1 MRAFELKTVL
11 VPIMFLGIPSLMA
24 CEAPE
29 PGGDEQ
35 PVVEEGDGTDLE
47 DGSDVPTAGISE
59 EDIQTMA
66 EIYVALSEVQAE
78 TEARAEI
85 AGSEEE
91 QSELQAQA
99 NEEMRAV
106 LEEHGVTIDEYQE
119 MVELLNRDPRAQDRF
134 EQALLEIQ
142 G

>member
-1 MRAFELKTVL
+1 MRAFEWKTAL
-11 VPIMFLGIPSLMA
+11 VPIMFLGIPVLSA
-24 CEAPE
+24 CEAPDSAGD
-29 PGGDEQ
+29 PGIQEQ
-35 PVVEEGDGTDLE
+35 PAVEGEGTGI
-47 DGSDVPTAGISE
+47 PTAGISDD
-59 EDIQTMA
+59 DIQTMA

-85 AGSEEE
+85 AGSPEEE
-91 QSELQAQA
+91 VQIQTEA

-106 LEEHGVTIDEYQE
+106 LDEHGVTIEEYQE